1 MIPIRARKLAY
12 IIRWGVGSIPGRLC
26 IGTEPAIIVSAPL
39 TIPDVP
45 MPEMARPMINTLDE
59 LATPLIKDPTSK
71 SRKKLRK
78 TTLYF

>member
-1 MIPIRARKLAY
+1 MIVR
-12 IIRWGVGSIPGRLC
+12 
-26 IGTEPAIIVSAPL
+26 APL

-45 MPEMARPMINTLDE
+45 MPEIARPMINTLDE

-78 TTLYF
+78 TTYTFSYMIHARTGDGEPLT